1 MSEMSILASGERQDP
16 GILWPAECKRH
27 ALKISRTTG
36 APVVTL
42 GGLTRP
48 RNSGSHTFSSMRSL
62 ISREALRL
70 TSLRLLV
77 PQGPTFSYLAIDRSL
92 KKISSQLRVFVP
104 PLQFLFRDNNSIIRN
119 SQIQRLGDSR
129 YEINSLRKN
138 NWSIIIRIKSII
150 KMLRTTSLI

>member
-36 APVVTL
+36 APVATL
-42 GGLTRP
+42 GGLMRP

-77 PQGPTFSYLAIDRSL
+77 PQGPTLSL
-92 KKISSQLRVFVP
+92 LPISLSTDL
-104 PLQFLFRDNNSIIRN
+104 
-119 SQIQRLGDSR
+119 
-129 YEINSLRKN
+129 
-138 NWSIIIRIKSII
+138 
-150 KMLRTTSLI
+150 